1 MKEARFL
8 NHKANPL
15 VPFVVILAICVLSSL
30 PYLYGYLSAPP
41 GRVFMG
47 ILLNT
52 PDTTQYFAWMRG
64 FGAANLIDN
73 KLTPEPNEAMF
84 FNLLWWTLGKLARW
98 GGLSLPLVYQ
108 IFRIVAAVAFL
119 LLAYWF
125 CGLFLPDQGQ
135 RRTAFLLIA
144 LGSGLGW
151 IWVVLKYLSRSSD
164 VAYPFDVYTVEPN
177 TFLGIMAFP
186 HFIQAAFLLLI
197 VFALALLAF
206 ERRRLREALLAG
218 LVAFVL
224 GLTHAYDL
232 LLVYTVVGAFAL
244 VLLWR
249 EGFSYRLLLIP
260 ASIVAIS
267 IGPAIYSV
275 YITSAF
281 PVWREVLAQFVN
293 AGAWTPSPPHLLVLL
308 GVPFLVA
315 LITLILPQRLPGAG
329 RGSMT
334 PPAPL
339 GTALNKREL
348 FLRTWFV
355 VNFFVVYVPLSYQ
368 IHYLNG
374 WQVPIAILATMGF
387 YRRVIP
393 WLRRR
398 MTQDGRRKTLAFG
411 RLSVESMLASLLI
424 VAALPTNVYL
434 FAWRF
439 VDLSRYNH
447 PYYLAR
453 DEWEALRWL
462 DAHAPPDAVVFSSAD
477 IGQYVPSATEG
488 RAFLAHWAMTV
499 DLYRKQEIVRAFF
512 NATMDEAERAAVL
525 RAYHVRYIFWG
536 EAERKLG
543 TFNPDVLPFVRR
555 VYVSPQAVI
564 YQVTDSG
571 DGLRANGESD

>member
-8 NHKANPL
+8 
-15 VPFVVILAICVLSSL
+15 FIVILAVCVLSSL

-41 GRVFMG
+41 DRVFMG

-52 PDTTQYFAWMRG
+52 PDTTQYFAWMRS

-73 KLTPEPNEAMF
+73 KLTPEPNEAVF

-108 IFRIVAAVAFL
+108 LFRMVAAVAFL

-125 CGLFLPDQGQ
+125 CGLFLPDRGQ

-144 LGSGLGW
+144 VGSGLGW

-186 HFIQAAFLLLI
+186 HFIQAASLLLV

-218 LVAFVL
+218 LLAFVL

-232 LLVYTVVGAFAL
+232 LLVYAVVGAFAL

-249 EGFSYRLLLIP
+249 EGFSPRLILIP
-260 ASIVAIS
+260 MSIVALS
-267 IGPAIYSV
+267 IWPAIYSV

-281 PVWREVLAQFVN
+281 PMWREVLAQFVN
-293 AGAWTPSPPHLLVLL
+293 AGAWTPSPPHLVVLL
-308 GVPFLVA
+308 GLPFLVA
-315 LITLILPQRLPGAG
+315 LIALVLPPR
-329 RGSMT
+329 S
-334 PPAPL
+334 PATGEEPVR
-339 GTALNKREL
+339 NRREL
-348 FLRTWFV
+348 FLKTWFV
-355 VNFFVVYVPLSYQ
+355 INFFVVYVPLSYQ

-387 YRRVIP
+387 YQRVIP
-393 WLRRR
+393 WLERRI
-398 MTQDGRRKTLAFG
+398 TKDEKPALSVAKGRRVPVFG
-411 RLSVESMLASLLI
+411 RLSVESVLASLLI

-439 VDLSRYNH
+439 VDLSRYSH

-462 DAHAPPDAVVFSSAD
+462 DANAPPDAVVFSSAD

-488 RAFLAHWAMTV
+488 RAFLAHWAMTA

-512 NATMDEAERAAVL
+512 NAAMTDAERAAVL
-525 RAYHVRYIFWG
+525 QAYHVRYIFWG
-536 EAERKLG
+536 ETERKLG
-543 TFNPDVLPFVRR
+543 TLNPDAFPFVRR

-564 YQVTDSG
+564 YQVEALPLDVG
-571 DGLRANGESD
+571 DGSRVNGEGD

>member
-8 NHKANPL
+8 FVIIL
-15 VPFVVILAICVLSSL
+15 VVCVLSSL

-41 GRVFMG
+41 DRVFMG

-64 FGAANLIDN
+64 FGSADLIDN
-73 KLTPEPNEAMF
+73 KLTPEPNEAVF
-84 FNLLWWTLGKLARW
+84 FNLLWWALGKLARW
-98 GGLSLPLVYQ
+98 SGLSLPLVYQ
-108 IFRIVAAVAFL
+108 LFRIVAAVAFL
-119 LLAYWF
+119 GLAYGF
-125 CGLFLPDQGQ
+125 CRLFLPDRRQ

-144 LGSGLGW
+144 FGSGLGW
-151 IWVVLKYLSRSSD
+151 IWVVLKYLSRASD

-186 HFIQAAFLLLI
+186 HFIQAASLLLI

-232 LLVYTVVGAFAL
+232 LLVYAVVGAFAL

-249 EGFSYRLLLIP
+249 EGFSSRLILIP

-281 PVWREVLAQFVN
+281 PVWREALAQFVN
-293 AGAWTPSPPHLLVLL
+293 AGAWTPSPPHLPILL

-315 LITLILPQRLPGAG
+315 LLTLILPRTSSGLG
-329 RGSMT
+329 RE
-334 PPAPL
+334 PVVLAAPL
-339 GTALNKREL
+339 DTVRSRREL
-348 FLRTWFV
+348 FLKTWFV

-374 WQVPIAILATMGF
+374 WQVPIAILATLGF
-387 YRRVIP
+387 YRRVLP
-393 WLRRR
+393 WLKRR
-398 MTQDGRRKTLAFG
+398 MTDNEGRKALAL
-411 RLSVESMLASLLI
+411 RYLRSEAVLAGLLI
-424 VAALPTNVYL
+424 AAALPTNIYL

-439 VDLSRYNH
+439 VDLSRYRH

-462 DAHAPPDAVVFSSAD
+462 EANASPDAVVFSSED
-477 IGQYVPSATEG
+477 IGQYIPSMTGG
-488 RAFLAHWAMTV
+488 RAFLAHWAMTA
-499 DLYRKQEIVRAFF
+499 DLYRKQEIIRTFF
-512 NATMDEAERAAVL
+512 DTAMDDADRAAVL
-525 RAYHVRYIFWG
+525 QAYHVRYIFWG

-543 TFNPDVLPFVRR
+543 TFNPDALPFVRR
-555 VYVSPQAVI
+555 VYSSPQAVV
-564 YQVTDSG
+564 YQVTELSTDSG
-571 DGLRANGESD
+571 DRLKANGESD

>member
-1 MKEARFL
+1 MVMKETRFL
-8 NHKANPL
+8 
-15 VPFVVILAICVLSSL
+15 FIVILAVCVLTSL

-41 GRVFMG
+41 DRVFMG

-52 PDTTQYFAWMRG
+52 PDTTQYFAWMRS
-64 FGAANLIDN
+64 FGVANVIDN
-73 KLTPEPNEAMF
+73 KLTPEPNEAVF
-84 FNLLWWTLGKLARW
+84 FNLLWWTLGKLAQW
-98 GGLSLPLVYQ
+98 SGLSLPLVYQ
-108 IFRIVAAVAFL
+108 LFRIVAAVAFL
-119 LLAYWF
+119 ILAYWF
-125 CGLFLPDQGQ
+125 CGLFLPDRGQ

-151 IWVVLKYLSRSSD
+151 IWVVLKYLSGASG

-186 HFIQAAFLLLI
+186 HFIQAASLLLI

-232 LLVYTVVGAFAL
+232 LLVYAVVGAFAL
-244 VLLWR
+244 LLLWR
-249 EGFSYRLLLIP
+249 EGFSSRLILIP
-260 ASIVAIS
+260 AGIVAIS
-267 IGPAIYSV
+267 VGPAIYSV
-275 YITSAF
+275 YITSVF

-315 LITLILPQRLPGAG
+315 LLTLVLPKRSPGLEREA
-329 RGSMT
+329 MQ
-334 PPAPL
+334 PPDPI
-339 GTALNKREL
+339 NRREL
-348 FLRTWFV
+348 FLKTWFV

-374 WQVPIAILATMGF
+374 WQVPIAILATLGL

-393 WLRRR
+393 WLKRRV
-398 MTQDGRRKTLAFG
+398 TKDGRQGAPAFG
-411 RLSVESMLASLLI
+411 RLSVEAMLASLLI
-424 VAALPTNVYL
+424 VAALPTNIYL

-439 VDLSRYNH
+439 VDLSRYSH

-453 DEWEALRWL
+453 DEWEALLWL
-462 DAHAPPDAVVFSSAD
+462 EANAPPDAVVFSSTD
-477 IGQYVPSATEG
+477 IGQYIPSVTGG
-488 RAFLAHWAMTV
+488 RAFLAHWAMTA
-499 DLYRKQEIVRAFF
+499 DFYRKQGVVQAFF
-512 NATMDEAERAAVL
+512 NATMNDAERAAVL
-525 RAYHVRYIFWG
+525 QAYHVRYIFWG

-543 TFNPDVLPFVRR
+543 TLNPDALPFARR
-555 VYVSPQAVI
+555 VYASPQAAI
-564 YQVTDSG
+564 YQVTELSTDSG